1 MKIKIKSKTDVI
13 TNSSSEAFILR
24 TGPHSP
30 GYIYDQ
36 FFRSR
41 VNEFIESRGFI
52 GKPKDFRIYKA
63 IMDRPVREGK
73 PGWKEGSI
81 VVQVS
86 ESSGLM
92 WDLQELLLKI
102 AEEHNLKRH
111 DISWTEE
118 PIFVKEGDML

>member
-13 TNSSSEAFILR
+13 TNSSSEAFILKS
-24 TGPHSP
+24 GPHSP
-30 GYIYDQ
+30 TYIYDQ
-36 FFRSR
+36 FFRTR
-41 VNEFIESRGFI
+41 VSEFAESRGFV
-52 GKPKDFRIYKA
+52 GKPKDFRIYRA
-63 IMDRPVREGK
+63 RQSREGK
-73 PGWKEGSI
+73 QGWKEGSI

-118 PIFVKEGDML
+118 PIFVNEGDLL